1 MLIVDEM
8 QEHMRKV
15 PNTRIIRLKQLNA
28 NNIEYTCGCRL
39 SYVGSIQ
46 GDVLINRVT
55 SLKLCDKHKKVRKQ
69 EA

>member
-1 MLIVDEM
+1 MI
-8 QEHMRKV
+8 
-15 PNTRIIRLKQLNA
+15 NG
-28 NNIEYTCGCRL
+28 NNIEYPCGCRL
-39 SYVGSIQ
+39 SYLGSIQ